1 MGTRQRGELPKD
13 LARARSRFEAWR
25 ERRQAGR
32 RIPQPLWDLAV
43 QLASKYGVSRTATAL
58 GLDYYSL
65 KTQAEAAA
73 LQPPSRSPAFV
84 ELPPPVVVG
93 KQALFELDNG
103 AGATMRVQLL
113 GYDAADVEALARR
126 FWDAE

>member
-1 MGTRQRGELPKD
+1 VGTRQRRELPKD
-13 LARARSRFEAWR
+13 LAQARSRFEAWR
-25 ERRQAGR
+25 ERRPERR

-43 QLASKYGVSRTATAL
+43 RLASTHGVSRTATTL
-58 GLDYYSL
+58 GLGYYSL
-65 KTQAEAAA
+65 KKLAEAAA
-73 LQPPSRSPAFV
+73 QQPPPCGPAFV

-113 GYDAADVEALARR
+113 GYDTADVEALARR
-126 FWDAE
+126 FWGGE

>member
-13 LARARSRFEAWR
+13 LAQARSRFGAWR
-25 ERRQAGR
+25 ERRPGGR

-43 QLASKYGVSRTATAL
+43 QLASKHGVSRTASAL

-65 KTQAEAAA
+65 KKQAEAAA
-73 LQPPSRSPAFV
+73 PQPPPCGPAFV
-84 ELPPPVVVG
+84 ELPPPVVG

-113 GYDAADVEALARR
+113 GYDAADVEALARQL
-126 FWDAE
+126 WGAE